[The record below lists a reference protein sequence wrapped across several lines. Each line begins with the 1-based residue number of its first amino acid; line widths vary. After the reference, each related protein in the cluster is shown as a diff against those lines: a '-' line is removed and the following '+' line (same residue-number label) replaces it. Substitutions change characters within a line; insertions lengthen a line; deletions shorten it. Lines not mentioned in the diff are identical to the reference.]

1 MSENEESNYEVIEFD
16 EDLDLD
22 ELLDFEPLE
31 FDFDEDDDEE
41 EE

>member
-22 ELLDFEPLE
+22 EFLESELLE
-31 FDFDEDDDEE
+31 FDFDEDEDEE
-41 EE
+41 